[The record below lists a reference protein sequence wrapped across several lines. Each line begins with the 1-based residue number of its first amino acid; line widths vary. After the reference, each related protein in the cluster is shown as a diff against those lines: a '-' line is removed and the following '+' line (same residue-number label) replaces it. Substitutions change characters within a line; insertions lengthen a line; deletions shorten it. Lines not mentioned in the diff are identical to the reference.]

1 MKGFIVVDRI
11 NDIQFL
17 DTDKEFAKH
26 INEQAKEAGLLPAS
40 IASKFYEH
48 ISFFL
53 SLLLPGAR
61 FRALSAG
68 VHCTTYEFAQFVCIK
83 VLKFAL
89 LNLS

>member
-40 IASKFYEH
+40 ISSKFYKRMNLH
-48 ISFFL
+48 SLAVADPGFL
-53 SLLLPGAR
+53 ESERG
-61 FRALSAG
+61 SY
-68 VHCTTYEFAQFVCIK
+68 V
-83 VLKFAL
+83 
-89 LNLS
+89 

>member
-1 MKGFIVVDRI
+1 MVDRI

-40 IASKFYEH
+40 IASKFYEQN
-48 ISFFL
+48 
-53 SLLLPGAR
+53 
-61 FRALSAG
+61 
-68 VHCTTYEFAQFVCIK
+68 EFAQFGSGGSRMSGKRKGFICIK